1 MDGIHD
7 LGGKQGFGPIQYPS
21 PPHDETW
28 EPLVRALS
36 AFAVRKHIY
45 NMDEFRHAIER
56 MAPRHYLSAPYYER
70 HLTAVATLLVEKGVV
85 TREELEALVP
95 GHFPLSGPIGPG
107 RLPPSS
113 SQSFAVG
120 DKVRVKNEFVPGHVR
135 MPAYIRGKV
144 GEIVSISPLYPFP
157 DAAGHGMQA
166 PMEPTYDVRF
176 RARDLWPESCDD
188 ALNHVGVFQS
198 YLEKVEAA

>member
-1 MDGIHD
+1 VDGIHD
-7 LGGKQGFGPIQYPS
+7 LGGKQGFGQVQYPS

-36 AFAVRKHIY
+36 AFAMRKHIY

-56 MAPRHYLSAPYYER
+56 MAPCDYLTAPYYER
-70 HLTAVATLLVEKGVV
+70 HLTAVATLLVEKDFV

-95 GHFPLSGPIGPG
+95 GAFRLAGPIGPG
-107 RLPPSS
+107 RLPSPP
-113 SQSFAVG
+113 QSFEIG
-120 DKVRVKNEFVPGHVR
+120 EKVRVKNEFVSGHVR

-144 GEIVSISPLYPFP
+144 GVVVRVSPLYPFP
-157 DAAGHGMQA
+157 DAAGHSMQA
-166 PMEPTYDVRF
+166 PVEPTYDVRF
-176 RARDLWPESCDD
+176 RSQDLWPDSCDE

-198 YLEKVEAA
+198 YLEKAETT